1 MARRTGH
8 IERINDTV
16 LLMSSALFFI
26 VVLLLAVVITVMAFR
41 RFRLPPM
48 LAYLLVGMTIGPLAM
63 GWMPDN
69 ETTQHLAEFGIVFL
83 MFSIGLEFS
92 LAQLS
97 AMRHTVFGLGGAQVV
112 LTILVVMAIAMAL
125 GIDWRGGLTLGGIIA
140 MSSTAIVAK
149 LLMERV
155 ELQSAH
161 GRLVMGVLLFQD
173 LAVVPLLVLLPA
185 LAQGPERFVPTFGV
199 AMLKAVLILSLLL
212 WYGRR
217 LMRSFFHLVAKQ
229 KSSEIFVLNVLLVTL
244 GLAWVTE
251 FAGLSMALGA
261 FVAGI
266 LISETEYRYQVED
279 YIKPFRDVLL
289 GLFFVTIGMR
299 LDLSALIANI
309 GWVALTMIA
318 IVVIKFIIVWTLA
331 RAFRHSTSVST
342 RAGLILG
349 NAGEFGFVL
358 LANAGVLGLMQGQSQ
373 QIVLAAMLISM
384 LIAPI
389 AIAQMDR
396 IVMYFCASE
405 WTERALRLHE
415 LAIKSMGRDRHVI
428 ICGYGRSGQN
438 LARFLAREGISFIAL
453 DADPER
459 VRQAAAAGDSVVF
472 GDAGR
477 RDVLLA
483 AGANRAAALVIS
495 FADVAISLRILEHA
509 REVNPGLPIIV
520 RTTDD
525 SELEKL
531 QNAGATE
538 VVPEILEGSL
548 MLASHAMLLLGI
560 PLVRVLARI
569 REVRRDRYHL
579 MRGFFHGVSDVGTDV
594 EDPDQP
600 RLKSVMLNQGAAA
613 IGHSLAAL
621 KFAELEIEIS
631 TIYRQKNRLSAP
643 KADTM
648 LEMGDVVVL
657 LGRPDALAIAEDRLI
672 RKAD

>member
-1 MARRTGH
+1 
-8 IERINDTV
+8 
-16 LLMSSALFFI
+16 MSSALFSI
-26 VVLLLAVVITVMAFR
+26 VVLLLAVVITVMVFR
-41 RFRLPPM
+41 RFRLPPI
-48 LAYLLVGMTIGPLAM
+48 LGYLLVGMTIGPFAL
-63 GWMPDN
+63 GWLPDDA
-69 ETTQHLAEFGIVFL
+69 TTNHLAEFGIVFL

-92 LAQLS
+92 LSQLS
-97 AMRHTVFGLGGAQVV
+97 AMRRTVFGLGGAQVG
-112 LTILVVMAIAMAL
+112 LTIVAFMAIALAV

-140 MSSTAIVAK
+140 MSSTAIIAK
-149 LLMERV
+149 LLMEGV
-155 ELQSAH
+155 ALQSSH

-185 LAQGPERFVPTFGV
+185 LAQGPERFLAAFGI
-199 AMLKAVLILSLLL
+199 ALLKAALILSVLL
-212 WYGRR
+212 WYGRG
-217 LMRSFFHLVAKQ
+217 LMRRFFHVVARQ
-229 KSSEIFVLNVLLVTL
+229 KSSEIFVLNVLLITL

-251 FAGLSMALGA
+251 LAGLSMALGA

-289 GLFFVTIGMR
+289 GLFFVTIGMK
-299 LDLSALIANI
+299 LDPRALVDNLP
-309 GWVALTMIA
+309 WVLLTLLA
-318 IVVIKFIIVWTLA
+318 IVVVKFAIVWSLA
-331 RAFRHSTSVST
+331 RAFRYSTTVAT
-342 RAGLILG
+342 RCGLILS

-358 LANAGVLGLMQGQSQ
+358 MAQAGLLGLLDQREL

-384 LIAPI
+384 LIAPL
-389 AIAQMDR
+389 AIGQMDR
-396 IVMYFCASE
+396 IVLYFCESE

-415 LAIKSMGRDRHVI
+415 LAIKTMGREHHVI
-428 ICGYGRSGQN
+428 ICGFGRSGQN
-438 LARFLAREGISFIAL
+438 LARFLAREGIAFIAL

-483 AGANRAAALVIS
+483 AGANRASALVIS

-560 PLVRVLARI
+560 PLARVLARI

-579 MRGFFHGVSDVGTDV
+579 MRGFFHGVSDLESEL

-600 RLKSVMLNQGAAA
+600 RLTSVLLNDGAAA
-613 IGHSLAAL
+613 IGKSLADLNFEAL
-621 KFAELEIEIS
+621 GVEIN
-631 TIYRQKNRLSAP
+631 TIYRQKTRMITP
-643 KADTM
+643 RPECV
-648 LEMGDVVVL
+648 LEIGDVVVL
-657 LGRPDALAIAEDRLI
+657 LGRPDALGLAEDRLI
-672 RKAD
+672 RGAD

>member
-1 MARRTGH
+1 MT
-8 IERINDTV
+8 
-16 LLMSSALFFI
+16 SALFSI
-26 VVLLLAVVITVMAFR
+26 VVLLLVVAIAVMAFR

-48 LAYLLVGMTIGPLAM
+48 FAYLLVGMTIGPFAL
-63 GWMPDN
+63 GWMPNNDA
-69 ETTQHLAEFGIVFL
+69 TQHLAEFGIVFL

-97 AMRHTVFGLGGAQVV
+97 AMRRTVFGLGGAQVI
-112 LTILVVMAIAMAL
+112 LTIIAGMVIAILL
-125 GIDWRGGLTLGGIIA
+125 GIHWRGGLTLGGIVA

-185 LAQGPERFVPTFGV
+185 LAQSPEQFLTTFAV

-217 LMRSFFHLVAKQ
+217 AMRGFFHIVASQ

-244 GLAWVTE
+244 GLAWITE
-251 FAGLSMALGA
+251 IAGLSMALGA

-289 GLFFVTIGMR
+289 GLFFVSIGMR
-299 LDLSALIANI
+299 LDLGAMLGNI
-309 GWVALTMIA
+309 GWVLLTLMSIVIVKFA
-318 IVVIKFIIVWTLA
+318 IVWSLA
-331 RAFRHSTSVST
+331 RAFRQSTSVST
-342 RAGLILG
+342 RAGLILS

-358 LANAGVLGLMQGQSQ
+358 LAHAGGLGLMEPRIL
-373 QIVLAAMLISM
+373 QIVLAAMLMSM
-384 LIAPI
+384 LFAPI
-389 AIAQMDR
+389 IIAQMDR
-396 IVMYFCASE
+396 IVLYFCESE
-405 WTERALRLHE
+405 WNERAVRLHE

-428 ICGYGRSGQN
+428 ICGFGRSGQN
-438 LARFLAREGISFIAL
+438 LARFLSRENISFIAL

-483 AGANRAAALVIS
+483 AGASRAAALVVS
-495 FADVAISLRILEHA
+495 FADVPISLRILEHA

-525 SELEKL
+525 TDLEKL
-531 QNAGATE
+531 QSAGATE

-560 PLVRVLARI
+560 PLARVLARI

-579 MRGFFHGVSDVGTDV
+579 MRGFFHGVSDVGTEV
-594 EDPDQP
+594 EEPDQP
-600 RLKSVMLNQGAAA
+600 RLKSLMLNPGAAA
-613 IGHSLAAL
+613 IGRSLASL
-621 KFAELEIEIS
+621 DFAAMEIEIS
-631 TIYRQKNRLSAP
+631 TIYRRKNRLEEPSG
-643 KADTM
+643 DTL
-648 LEMGDVVVL
+648 LELNDVVVL

>member
-1 MARRTGH
+1 
-8 IERINDTV
+8 
-16 LLMSSALFFI
+16 MSSALFS
-26 VVLLLAVVITVMAFR
+26 VVILLLAVVVTVMAFR

-48 LAYLLVGMTIGPLAM
+48 LAYLLVGITIGPFAL

-69 ETTQHLAEFGIVFL
+69 ETTHGLAEFGIVFL

-97 AMRHTVFGLGGAQVV
+97 AMRRTVFGLGGAQVV
-112 LTILVVMAIAMAL
+112 LTIVIVMAIAMAL
-125 GIDWRGGLTLGGIIA
+125 GVDWRGGLTLGGIIA

-161 GRLVMGVLLFQD
+161 GRMVMGVLLFQD

-185 LAQGPERFVPTFGV
+185 LAQGPERFFATFGI
-199 AMLKAVLILSLLL
+199 ALLKAALILSLLL

-251 FAGLSMALGA
+251 LAGLSMALGA

-299 LDLSALIANI
+299 LDLGALIGNL
-309 GWVALTMIA
+309 GWVVSILAA
-318 IVVIKFIIVWTLA
+318 ILLIKFGIVWGLA
-331 RAFRHSTSVST
+331 RAFHHSTAVST
-342 RAGLILG
+342 RAALILS

-358 LANAGVLGLMQGQSQ
+358 LANAGALDLLEHRTQ
-373 QIVLAAMLISM
+373 QIILAAMLISM
-384 LIAPI
+384 LIAPLI
-389 AIAQMDR
+389 VAQMDR
-396 IVMYFCASE
+396 IVLYFCTSE
-405 WTERALRLHE
+405 WDERALRLHE
-415 LAIKSMGRDRHVI
+415 LAIKSMGRDHHVI

-438 LARFLAREGISFIAL
+438 LARFFAREDISFIAL

-483 AGANRAAALVIS
+483 AGANRASALVIS
-495 FADVAISLRILEHA
+495 FADVALSLRILEHA
-509 REVNPGLPIIV
+509 REINPGLPVIV
-520 RTTDD
+520 RTSDD

-531 QNAGATE
+531 QAAGATE

-548 MLASHAMLLLGI
+548 MLASHTMLLLGI
-560 PLVRVLARI
+560 PLARVLARI

-579 MRGFFHGVSDVGTDV
+579 MRGFFHGVSDVGTEV
-594 EDPDQP
+594 EEPDQP
-600 RLKSVMLNQGAAA
+600 RLKSVMLSPGAGS
-613 IGHSLAAL
+613 IGRPLESLN
-621 KFAELEIEIS
+621 FPQIDVEIN
-631 TIYRQKNRLSAP
+631 TIYRQKIRLNAP
-643 KADTM
+643 KAETI
-648 LEMGDVVVL
+648 LAEGDVVVL
-657 LGRPDALAIAEDRLI
+657 LGRPDGLAIAEHRLI
-672 RKAD
+672 RAAD

>member
-1 MARRTGH
+1 M
-8 IERINDTV
+8 IKSCYEYIYQF
-16 LLMSSALFFI
+16 MSSALFSI
-26 VVLLLAVVITVMAFR
+26 VVLLLAVVITVMVFR
-41 RFRLPPM
+41 RFQLPPI
-48 LAYLLVGMTIGPLAM
+48 LGYLLVGMTIGPFAL
-63 GWMPDN
+63 GWLPDDA
-69 ETTQHLAEFGIVFL
+69 TTNHLAEFGIVFL

-92 LAQLS
+92 LPQLS
-97 AMRHTVFGLGGAQVV
+97 AMRRVVFGLGGAQVG
-112 LTILVVMAIAMAL
+112 LTIVAVMAFAL
-125 GIDWRGGLTLGGIIA
+125 AIGIDWRGGLTLGGIIA

-155 ELQSAH
+155 ALQSPH

-185 LAQGPERFVPTFGV
+185 LAQGPERFLAAFGI
-199 AMLKAVLILSLLL
+199 ALLKTALILSVLL
-212 WYGRR
+212 WYGRG
-217 LMRSFFHLVAKQ
+217 LMRRFFHLVAQQ
-229 KSSEIFVLNVLLVTL
+229 KSSEIFVLNVLLITL

-251 FAGLSMALGA
+251 LAGLSMALGA
-261 FVAGI
+261 LVAGI

-289 GLFFVTIGMR
+289 GLFFVTIGMK
-299 LDLSALIANI
+299 LDPRALIDNLP
-309 GWVALTMIA
+309 WVLLTLLVIVVVKFA
-318 IVVIKFIIVWTLA
+318 IVWSLV
-331 RAFRHSTSVST
+331 RAFRHSTSVAT
-342 RAGLILG
+342 RCGLILS

-358 LANAGVLGLMQGQSQ
+358 MAQAGPLGLLSEREL

-384 LIAPI
+384 LVAPL
-389 AIAQMDR
+389 AIGQMDR
-396 IVMYFCASE
+396 IVLYFCQSE
-405 WTERALRLHE
+405 WTERALHLHE
-415 LAIKSMGRDRHVI
+415 LAIKAMGRDRHVI

-438 LARFLAREGISFIAL
+438 LARFLAREDISFIAL

-483 AGANRAAALVIS
+483 AGANRAAALVVS

-560 PLVRVLARI
+560 PLARVLARI
-569 REVRRDRYHL
+569 REVRRNRYHL
-579 MRGFFHGVSDVGTDV
+579 MRGFFHGVSDLGTEV
-594 EDPDQP
+594 EEPDQP
-600 RLKSVMLNQGAAA
+600 RLKSVMLSDGSAAV
-613 IGHSLAAL
+613 GKSLAEL
-621 KFAELEIEIS
+621 NLEELEVEIN
-631 TIYRQKNRLSAP
+631 TIYRQKTRMVSP
-643 KADTM
+643 KPESV
-648 LEMGDVVVL
+648 LETGDVVVL
-657 LGRPDALAIAEDRLI
+657 LGRPDALGLAEDRLI
-672 RKAD
+672 RNVD

>member
-1 MARRTGH
+1 
-8 IERINDTV
+8 
-16 LLMSSALFFI
+16 MSSALFS
-26 VVLLLAVVITVMAFR
+26 VVILLLAVVVTVMAFR

-48 LAYLLVGMTIGPLAM
+48 LAYLLVGITIGPFAL

-69 ETTQHLAEFGIVFL
+69 ETTHGLAEFGIVFL

-97 AMRHTVFGLGGAQVV
+97 AMRRTVFGLGGAQVV
-112 LTILVVMAIAMAL
+112 LTIVIVMAIAMAL
-125 GIDWRGGLTLGGIIA
+125 GVDWRGGLTLGGIIA

-149 LLMERV
+149 LLIERV
-155 ELQSAH
+155 ELQSPH
-161 GRLVMGVLLFQD
+161 GRMVMGVLLFQD

-185 LAQGPERFVPTFGV
+185 LAQGPERFFATFGI
-199 AMLKAVLILSLLL
+199 ALLKAALILSLLL

-251 FAGLSMALGA
+251 LAGLSMALGA

-299 LDLSALIANI
+299 LDLGALIGNL
-309 GWVALTMIA
+309 GWVVSILAA
-318 IVVIKFIIVWTLA
+318 ILLIKFGIVWGLA
-331 RAFRHSTSVST
+331 RAFHHSTAVST
-342 RAGLILG
+342 RAALILS

-358 LANAGVLGLMQGQSQ
+358 LANAGALDLLEQRTQ
-373 QIVLAAMLISM
+373 QIILAAMLISM
-384 LIAPI
+384 LIAPLI
-389 AIAQMDR
+389 VAQMDR
-396 IVMYFCASE
+396 IVLYFCTSE
-405 WTERALRLHE
+405 WDERALRLHE
-415 LAIKSMGRDRHVI
+415 LAIKSMGRDHHVI

-438 LARFLAREGISFIAL
+438 LARFFAREDISFIAL

-483 AGANRAAALVIS
+483 AGANRASALVIS
-495 FADVAISLRILEHA
+495 FADVALSLRILEHA
-509 REVNPGLPIIV
+509 REVNPGLPVIV
-520 RTTDD
+520 RTSDD

-531 QNAGATE
+531 QAAGATE

-548 MLASHAMLLLGI
+548 MLASHTMLLLGI
-560 PLVRVLARI
+560 PLARVLARI

-579 MRGFFHGVSDVGTDV
+579 MRGFFHGVSDVGTEV
-594 EDPDQP
+594 EEPDQP
-600 RLKSVMLNQGAAA
+600 RLKSVMLSPGAGS
-613 IGHSLAAL
+613 IGRSLETL
-621 KFAELEIEIS
+621 NFAQIDVEIN
-631 TIYRQKNRLSAP
+631 TIYRQKIRLNAP
-643 KADTM
+643 KAETI
-648 LEMGDVVVL
+648 LAEGDVVVL
-657 LGRPDALAIAEDRLI
+657 LGRPDGLAIAEHRLI
-672 RKAD
+672 RAAD

>member
-1 MARRTGH
+1 MT
-8 IERINDTV
+8 
-16 LLMSSALFFI
+16 SALFSI
-26 VVLLLAVVITVMAFR
+26 VVLLLAVVIAVMAFR

-48 LAYLLVGMTIGPLAM
+48 FAYLLVGMTIGPFAL
-63 GWMPDN
+63 GWMPND

-97 AMRHTVFGLGGAQVV
+97 AMRRTVFGLGGAQVI
-112 LTILVVMAIAMAL
+112 LTIAIVMAIAMAI
-125 GIDWRGGLTLGGIIA
+125 GIDWRGGLTLGGIFA

-185 LAQGPERFVPTFGV
+185 LAQEPERFLPMFGV

-244 GLAWVTE
+244 GLAWITE
-251 FAGLSMALGA
+251 VAGLSMALGA

-299 LDLSALIANI
+299 LDLGALIGNI
-309 GWVALTMIA
+309 GWVMLTLVA
-318 IVVIKFIIVWTLA
+318 IIVIKFAIVWSLA

-342 RAGLILG
+342 RGGLILS

-358 LANAGVLGLMQGQSQ
+358 LANAGLLGLLEQRYQ
-373 QIVLAAMLISM
+373 QVVLAAMLMSM
-384 LIAPI
+384 LLAPI
-389 AIAQMDR
+389 VIAQMDR
-396 IVMYFCASE
+396 FVLYFCESE

-438 LARFLAREGISFIAL
+438 LARFLAREDISFIAL

-477 RDVLLA
+477 HDVLLA

-495 FADVAISLRILEHA
+495 FADVPISLRILEHA
-509 REVNPGLPIIV
+509 REANPGLPIIV

-548 MLASHAMLLLGI
+548 MLASHAMLLIGI
-560 PLVRVLARI
+560 PLARVLARI

-579 MRGFFHGVSDVGTDV
+579 MRGFFHGVSDVGTEL
-594 EDPDQP
+594 EDSDQP
-600 RLKSVMLNQGAAA
+600 RLKSVMLHQGAAS
-613 IGHSLAAL
+613 IGRTLTSL
-621 KFAELEIEIS
+621 KFAEIEVEIS
-631 TIYRQKNRLSAP
+631 TIYRQKNRLATPSL
-643 KADTM
+643 DTV
-648 LEMGDVVVL
+648 LKLGDVVVL
-657 LGRPDALAIAEDRLI
+657 LGRPDMLAIAEDRLI

>member
-1 MARRTGH
+1 
-8 IERINDTV
+8 
-16 LLMSSALFFI
+16 MSAALFPI
-26 VVLLLAVVITVMAFR
+26 VILLLSVVVTVMAFR
-41 RFRLPPM
+41 RVRLPPM
-48 LAYLLVGMTIGPLAM
+48 LAYLLVGITIGPFAL

-69 ETTQHLAEFGIVFL
+69 ETTTHLAEFGIVFL

-92 LAQLS
+92 LAQLN
-97 AMRHTVFGLGGAQVV
+97 AMRRMVFGLGSTQVL
-112 LTILVVMAIAMAL
+112 LTILVVLAIALAL

-155 ELQSAH
+155 ELQSTH

-185 LAQGPERFVPTFGV
+185 LAHGPERFLPTFGI

-217 LMRSFFHLVAKQ
+217 LTRSFFHLVAQQ

-244 GLAWVTE
+244 GLAWITE
-251 FAGLSMALGA
+251 LAGLSMALGA

-299 LDLSALIANI
+299 LDLNELFGNLP
-309 GWVALTMIA
+309 WVVLVLTGIIVGKF
-318 IVVIKFIIVWTLA
+318 IVVWMLA

-342 RAGLILG
+342 RAGLILS
-349 NAGEFGFVL
+349 NTGEFGFVL
-358 LANAGVLGLMQGQSQ
+358 LAHAGTLELLTPQHL
-373 QIVLAAMLISM
+373 QIVLAAMLFSM

-389 AIAQMDR
+389 VIAQMDR
-396 IVMYFCASE
+396 IVLYFCESE

-438 LARFLAREGISFIAL
+438 LARFLAREDISFIAL

-483 AGANRAAALVIS
+483 AGANRASALVVS

-560 PLVRVLARI
+560 PLARVLARI

-579 MRGFFHGVSDVGTDV
+579 MRGFFHGASDVGTDV

-600 RLKSVMLNQGAAA
+600 RLKSLILSQGAAA
-613 IGHSLAAL
+613 IGRSVASLNFDEAD
-621 KFAELEIEIS
+621 IEIS
-631 TIYRQKNRLSAP
+631 TIYRRKQRLPAP
-643 KADTM
+643 PPETV
-648 LEMGDVVVL
+648 LEVGDVVVL

>member
-1 MARRTGH
+1 M
-8 IERINDTV
+8 IKSCYEYIYQF
-16 LLMSSALFFI
+16 MSSALFSI
-26 VVLLLAVVITVMAFR
+26 VVLLLAVVITVMVFR
-41 RFRLPPM
+41 RFQLPPI
-48 LAYLLVGMTIGPLAM
+48 LGYLLVGMTIGPFAL
-63 GWMPDN
+63 GWLPDDA
-69 ETTQHLAEFGIVFL
+69 TTNHLAEFGIVFL

-92 LAQLS
+92 LSQLS
-97 AMRHTVFGLGGAQVV
+97 AMRRVVFGLGGAQVG
-112 LTILVVMAIAMAL
+112 LTIVAVMAFAL
-125 GIDWRGGLTLGGIIA
+125 AIGIDWRGGLTLGGIIA

-155 ELQSAH
+155 ALQSPH

-185 LAQGPERFVPTFGV
+185 LAQGPERFLAAFGI
-199 AMLKAVLILSLLL
+199 ALLKTALILSVLL
-212 WYGRR
+212 WYGRG
-217 LMRSFFHLVAKQ
+217 LMRRFFHLVAQQ
-229 KSSEIFVLNVLLVTL
+229 KSSEIFVLNVLLITL

-251 FAGLSMALGA
+251 LAGLSMALGA
-261 FVAGI
+261 LVAGI

-289 GLFFVTIGMR
+289 GLFFVTIGMK
-299 LDLSALIANI
+299 LDPRALIDNLP
-309 GWVALTMIA
+309 WVLLTLLVIVVVKFA
-318 IVVIKFIIVWTLA
+318 IVWSLV
-331 RAFRHSTSVST
+331 RAFRHSTSVAT
-342 RAGLILG
+342 RCGLILS

-358 LANAGVLGLMQGQSQ
+358 MAQAGPLGLLSEREL

-384 LIAPI
+384 LVAPL
-389 AIAQMDR
+389 AIGQMDR
-396 IVMYFCASE
+396 IVLYFCQSE
-405 WTERALRLHE
+405 WTERALHLHE
-415 LAIKSMGRDRHVI
+415 LAIKAMGRDRHVI

-438 LARFLAREGISFIAL
+438 LARFLAREDISFIAL

-483 AGANRAAALVIS
+483 AGANRAAALVVS

-560 PLVRVLARI
+560 PLARVLARI
-569 REVRRDRYHL
+569 REVRRNRYHL
-579 MRGFFHGVSDVGTDV
+579 MRGFFHGVSDLGTEV
-594 EDPDQP
+594 EEPDQP
-600 RLKSVMLNQGAAA
+600 RLKSVMLSDGSAAV
-613 IGHSLAAL
+613 GKSLAEL
-621 KFAELEIEIS
+621 NLEELEVEIN
-631 TIYRQKNRLSAP
+631 TIYRQKTRMVSP
-643 KADTM
+643 KPESV
-648 LEMGDVVVL
+648 LETGDVVVL
-657 LGRPDALAIAEDRLI
+657 LGRPDALGLAEDRLI
-672 RKAD
+672 RNVD

>member
-1 MARRTGH
+1 
-8 IERINDTV
+8 
-16 LLMSSALFFI
+16 MSSALFSI
-26 VVLLLAVVITVMAFR
+26 VVLLLAVVITVMVFR
-41 RFRLPPM
+41 RFRLPPI
-48 LAYLLVGMTIGPLAM
+48 LGYLLVGMTIGPFAL
-63 GWMPDN
+63 GWLPDDA
-69 ETTQHLAEFGIVFL
+69 TTNHLAEFGIVFL

-92 LAQLS
+92 LSQLR
-97 AMRHTVFGLGGAQVV
+97 AMRLTVFGLGGAQVG
-112 LTILVVMAIAMAL
+112 LTIVAFLAIALAL
-125 GIDWRGGLTLGGIIA
+125 GFDWRGGLTLGGIIA

-149 LLMERV
+149 LLMEGV
-155 ELQSAH
+155 ALQSSH

-185 LAQGPERFVPTFGV
+185 LAQGPERFFTAFGI
-199 AMLKAVLILSLLL
+199 ALLKATLILSVLL
-212 WYGRR
+212 WFGRG
-217 LMRSFFHLVAKQ
+217 LMRRFFHLVARQ
-229 KSSEIFVLNVLLVTL
+229 KSSEIFVLNVLLITL

-251 FAGLSMALGA
+251 LAGLSMALGA

-289 GLFFVTIGMR
+289 GLFFVTIGMK
-299 LDLSALIANI
+299 LDPSALIDNFP
-309 GWVALTMIA
+309 WVLLALVA
-318 IVVIKFIIVWTLA
+318 IVVVKFVIVWGLA
-331 RAFRHSTSVST
+331 RAFHHSTSVAT
-342 RAGLILG
+342 RCGLILS

-358 LANAGVLGLMQGQSQ
+358 MAQAGLLGLLNEREL

-384 LIAPI
+384 LIAPL
-389 AIAQMDR
+389 AIGQMDR
-396 IVMYFCASE
+396 IVLYFCESE

-415 LAIKSMGRDRHVI
+415 LAIKAMGRERHVI
-428 ICGYGRSGQN
+428 ICGFGRSGQN
-438 LARFLAREGISFIAL
+438 LARFLAREDISFIAL

-483 AGANRAAALVIS
+483 AGANRAAALVVS
-495 FADVAISLRILEHA
+495 FSDVAISLRILEHA

-525 SELEKL
+525 SELERL

-560 PLVRVLARI
+560 PLARVLARI

-579 MRGFFHGVSDVGTDV
+579 MRGFFHGVSDVGTEV

-600 RLKSVMLNQGAAA
+600 RLKSVMLNDGAAA
-613 IGHSLAAL
+613 VGKSIAGLN
-621 KFAELEIEIS
+621 LEEIDVEIN
-631 TIYRQKNRLSAP
+631 TIYRQRTRMLSP
-643 KADTM
+643 KPESVFET
-648 LEMGDVVVL
+648 GDVVVL
-657 LGRPDALAIAEDRLI
+657 LGRPDALGLAEDRLI
-672 RKAD
+672 RSAN

>member
-1 MARRTGH
+1 
-8 IERINDTV
+8 
-16 LLMSSALFFI
+16 MSSALFS
-26 VVLLLAVVITVMAFR
+26 VVILLLAVVVTVMAFR

-48 LAYLLVGMTIGPLAM
+48 LAYLLVGITIGPFAL

-69 ETTQHLAEFGIVFL
+69 ETTHGLAEFGIVFL

-97 AMRHTVFGLGGAQVV
+97 AMRRTVFGLGGAQVV
-112 LTILVVMAIAMAL
+112 LTIVIVMAIAMAL
-125 GIDWRGGLTLGGIIA
+125 GVDWRGGLTLGGIIA

-149 LLMERV
+149 LLIERV
-155 ELQSAH
+155 ELQSPH
-161 GRLVMGVLLFQD
+161 GRMVMGVLLFQD

-185 LAQGPERFVPTFGV
+185 LAQGPERFFATFGI
-199 AMLKAVLILSLLL
+199 ALLKAALILSLLL

-251 FAGLSMALGA
+251 LAGLSMALGA

-299 LDLSALIANI
+299 LDLGALIGNL
-309 GWVALTMIA
+309 GWVVSILAA
-318 IVVIKFIIVWTLA
+318 ILLIKFGIVWSLA
-331 RAFRHSTSVST
+331 RSFHHSTAVST
-342 RAGLILG
+342 RAALILS

-358 LANAGVLGLMQGQSQ
+358 LANAGALDLLEHRTQ
-373 QIVLAAMLISM
+373 QIILAAMLISM

-389 AIAQMDR
+389 IVAQMDR
-396 IVMYFCASE
+396 IVLYFCTSE
-405 WTERALRLHE
+405 WDERALRLHE
-415 LAIKSMGRDRHVI
+415 LAIKSMGRDHHVI

-438 LARFLAREGISFIAL
+438 LARFFAREDISFIAL

-472 GDAGR
+472 GDASR

-483 AGANRAAALVIS
+483 AGANRASALVIS
-495 FADVAISLRILEHA
+495 FADVELSVRILEHA
-509 REVNPGLPIIV
+509 REVNPGLPVIV
-520 RTTDD
+520 RTSDD

-531 QNAGATE
+531 QAAGATE

-548 MLASHAMLLLGI
+548 MLASHTMLLLGI
-560 PLVRVLARI
+560 PLARVLARI

-579 MRGFFHGVSDVGTDV
+579 MRGFFHGVSDVGTEV
-594 EDPDQP
+594 EEPDQP
-600 RLKSVMLNQGAAA
+600 RLKSVMLSPGAGS
-613 IGHSLAAL
+613 IGRSLETL
-621 KFAELEIEIS
+621 NFAQIDVEIN
-631 TIYRQKNRLSAP
+631 TIYRQKIRLNAP
-643 KADTM
+643 KAETI
-648 LEMGDVVVL
+648 LAEGDVVVL
-657 LGRPDALAIAEDRLI
+657 LGRPDGLAIAEHRLI
-672 RKAD
+672 RAAD

>member
-1 MARRTGH
+1 M
-8 IERINDTV
+8 IKSCYEYIYQF
-16 LLMSSALFFI
+16 MSSALFSI
-26 VVLLLAVVITVMAFR
+26 VVLLLAVVITVMVFR
-41 RFRLPPM
+41 RFQLPPI
-48 LAYLLVGMTIGPLAM
+48 LGYLLVGMTIGPFAL
-63 GWMPDN
+63 GWLPDDA
-69 ETTQHLAEFGIVFL
+69 TTNHLAEFGIVFL

-92 LAQLS
+92 LPQLS
-97 AMRHTVFGLGGAQVV
+97 AMRRVVFGLGGAQVG
-112 LTILVVMAIAMAL
+112 LTIVAVMAFAL
-125 GIDWRGGLTLGGIIA
+125 AIGIDWRGGLTLGGIIA

-155 ELQSAH
+155 ALQSPH

-185 LAQGPERFVPTFGV
+185 LAQGPERFLAAFGI
-199 AMLKAVLILSLLL
+199 ALLKTALILSVLL
-212 WYGRR
+212 WYGRG
-217 LMRSFFHLVAKQ
+217 LMRRFFHLVAQQ
-229 KSSEIFVLNVLLVTL
+229 KSSEIFVLNVLLITL

-251 FAGLSMALGA
+251 LAGLSMALGA
-261 FVAGI
+261 LVAGI

-289 GLFFVTIGMR
+289 GLFFVTIGMK
-299 LDLSALIANI
+299 LDPRALIDNLP
-309 GWVALTMIA
+309 WVLLTLLVIVVVKFA
-318 IVVIKFIIVWTLA
+318 IVWSLV
-331 RAFRHSTSVST
+331 RAFRHSTSVAT
-342 RAGLILG
+342 RCGLILS

-358 LANAGVLGLMQGQSQ
+358 MAQAGPLGLLSEREL

-384 LIAPI
+384 LVAPL
-389 AIAQMDR
+389 AIGQMDR
-396 IVMYFCASE
+396 IVLYFCQSE
-405 WTERALRLHE
+405 WTERALHLHE
-415 LAIKSMGRDRHVI
+415 LAIKAMGRDRHVI

-438 LARFLAREGISFIAL
+438 LARFLAREDISFIAL

-483 AGANRAAALVIS
+483 AGANRAAALVVS

-560 PLVRVLARI
+560 PLARVLARI
-569 REVRRDRYHL
+569 REVRRNRYHL
-579 MRGFFHGVSDVGTDV
+579 MRGFFHGVSDLGTEV
-594 EDPDQP
+594 EEPDQP
-600 RLKSVMLNQGAAA
+600 RLKSVMLNDGSAAV
-613 IGHSLAAL
+613 GKSLAEL
-621 KFAELEIEIS
+621 NLEELEVEIN
-631 TIYRQKNRLSAP
+631 TIYRQKTRMVSP
-643 KADTM
+643 KPESV
-648 LEMGDVVVL
+648 LETGDVVVL
-657 LGRPDALAIAEDRLI
+657 LGRPDALGLAEDRLI
-672 RKAD
+672 RNVD

>member
-1 MARRTGH
+1 
-8 IERINDTV
+8 
-16 LLMSSALFFI
+16 MSSALLSI
-26 VVLLLAVVITVMAFR
+26 VILLLAVVVTVMVFR
-41 RFRLPPM
+41 RLRLPPI
-48 LAYLLVGMTIGPLAM
+48 LGYLLVGMSIGPFAL
-63 GWMPDN
+63 GWLPDDA
-69 ETTQHLAEFGIVFL
+69 TTNHLAEFGIVFL

-92 LAQLS
+92 LSQLS
-97 AMRHTVFGLGGAQVV
+97 AMRRTVFGLGGAQVG
-112 LTILVVMAIAMAL
+112 LTIIAVMAIAFAL

-140 MSSTAIVAK
+140 MTSTAIVAK

-155 ELQSAH
+155 ELQSSH
-161 GRLVMGVLLFQD
+161 GRLVMGVTLFQD

-185 LAQGPERFVPTFGV
+185 LAQGPEKFFAAFGI
-199 AMLKAVLILSLLL
+199 AMVKATLILSVLL
-212 WYGRR
+212 WYGRG
-217 LMRSFFHLVAKQ
+217 LMRRFFHLVARQ
-229 KSSEIFVLNVLLVTL
+229 KSSEIFVLNVLLITL
-244 GLAWVTE
+244 GLAWVTDL
-251 FAGLSMALGA
+251 AGLSMALGA

-279 YIKPFRDVLL
+279 FIKPFRDVLL
-289 GLFFVTIGMR
+289 GLFFVTIGMK
-299 LDLSALIANI
+299 LDPAALVTNLP
-309 GWVALTMIA
+309 WVLLTLVAIIA
-318 IVVIKFIIVWTLA
+318 IKFAIVWGLV
-331 RAFRHSTSVST
+331 RAFRHSTTVAT
-342 RAGLILG
+342 RCGLILS

-358 LANAGVLGLMQGQSQ
+358 MAQAGLLGLLNERELQV
-373 QIVLAAMLISM
+373 VLAAMLFSM
-384 LIAPI
+384 LIAPL
-389 AIAQMDR
+389 AIGQMDR
-396 IVMYFCASE
+396 IVLYFCESE

-415 LAIKSMGRDRHVI
+415 LAIKAMGRDRHVI

-438 LARFLAREGISFIAL
+438 LARFLTREDISFIAL

-483 AGANRAAALVIS
+483 AGANRAAALVVS

-509 REVNPGLPIIV
+509 REVNPGLPIVV

-560 PLVRVLARI
+560 PLARVLARI

-579 MRGFFHGVSDVGTDV
+579 MRGFFHGVSDVGTES

-600 RLKSVMLNQGAAA
+600 RLKSVMLNDGAAA
-613 IGHSLAAL
+613 VGKSLAELDLEAL
-621 KFAELEIEIS
+621 EVEVN
-631 TIYRQKNRLSAP
+631 TIYRQKTRMVAP
-643 KADTM
+643 KLTSV
-648 LEMGDVVVL
+648 LEKGDVIVL
-657 LGRPDALAIAEDRLI
+657 LGRPDALGLAEDRLI

>member
-1 MARRTGH
+1 M
-8 IERINDTV
+8 IKSCYEYIYQF
-16 LLMSSALFFI
+16 MSSALFSI
-26 VVLLLAVVITVMAFR
+26 VVLLLAVVITVMVFR
-41 RFRLPPM
+41 RFQLPPI
-48 LAYLLVGMTIGPLAM
+48 LGYLLVGMTIGPFAL
-63 GWMPDN
+63 GWLPDDA
-69 ETTQHLAEFGIVFL
+69 TTNHLAEFGIVFL

-92 LAQLS
+92 LPQLS
-97 AMRHTVFGLGGAQVV
+97 AMRRVVFGLGGAQVG
-112 LTILVVMAIAMAL
+112 LTIVAVMAFAL
-125 GIDWRGGLTLGGIIA
+125 AIGIDWRGGLTLGGIIA

-155 ELQSAH
+155 ALQSPH

-185 LAQGPERFVPTFGV
+185 LAQGPERFLAAFGI
-199 AMLKAVLILSLLL
+199 ALLKTALILSVLL
-212 WYGRR
+212 WYGRG
-217 LMRSFFHLVAKQ
+217 LMRRFFHLVAQQ
-229 KSSEIFVLNVLLVTL
+229 KSSEIFVLNVLLITL

-251 FAGLSMALGA
+251 LAGLSMALGA
-261 FVAGI
+261 LVAGI

-289 GLFFVTIGMR
+289 GLFFVTIGMK
-299 LDLSALIANI
+299 LDPRALIDNLP
-309 GWVALTMIA
+309 WVLLTLLVIVVVKFA
-318 IVVIKFIIVWTLA
+318 IVWGLV
-331 RAFRHSTSVST
+331 RAFRHSTSVAT
-342 RAGLILG
+342 RCGLILS

-358 LANAGVLGLMQGQSQ
+358 MAQAGPLGLLSEREL

-384 LIAPI
+384 LVAPL
-389 AIAQMDR
+389 AIGQMDR
-396 IVMYFCASE
+396 IVLYFCQSE
-405 WTERALRLHE
+405 WTERALHLHE
-415 LAIKSMGRDRHVI
+415 LAIKAMGRDRHVI

-438 LARFLAREGISFIAL
+438 LARFLAREDISFIAL

-483 AGANRAAALVIS
+483 AGANRAAALVVS

-560 PLVRVLARI
+560 PLARVLARI
-569 REVRRDRYHL
+569 REVRRNRYHL
-579 MRGFFHGVSDVGTDV
+579 MRGFFHGVSDLGTEV
-594 EDPDQP
+594 EEPDQP
-600 RLKSVMLNQGAAA
+600 RLKSVMLSDGSAAV
-613 IGHSLAAL
+613 GKSLAEL
-621 KFAELEIEIS
+621 NLEELEVEIN
-631 TIYRQKNRLSAP
+631 TIYRQKTRMVSP
-643 KADTM
+643 KPESV
-648 LEMGDVVVL
+648 LETGDVVVL
-657 LGRPDALAIAEDRLI
+657 LGRPDALGLAEDRLI
-672 RKAD
+672 RNVD

>member
-1 MARRTGH
+1 
-8 IERINDTV
+8 
-16 LLMSSALFFI
+16 MSSALFSI
-26 VVLLLAVVITVMAFR
+26 VVLLLAVVITVMVFR
-41 RFRLPPM
+41 RFRLPPI
-48 LAYLLVGMTIGPLAM
+48 LGYLLVGMIIGPFAL
-63 GWMPDN
+63 GWLPDDA
-69 ETTQHLAEFGIVFL
+69 TTNHLAEFGIVFL

-92 LAQLS
+92 LSQLS
-97 AMRHTVFGLGGAQVV
+97 AMRRTVFGLGGAQVG
-112 LTILVVMAIAMAL
+112 LTIIAFMAIALAI

-149 LLMERV
+149 LLMEGV
-155 ELQSAH
+155 ALQSSH

-185 LAQGPERFVPTFGV
+185 LAQGPERFFAAFGI
-199 AMLKAVLILSLLL
+199 ALLKAALILSVLL
-212 WYGRR
+212 WYGRG
-217 LMRSFFHLVAKQ
+217 LMRRFFHIVARQ
-229 KSSEIFVLNVLLVTL
+229 KSSEIFVLNVLLITL
-244 GLAWVTE
+244 GLAWVTDL
-251 FAGLSMALGA
+251 AGLSLALGA

-289 GLFFVTIGMR
+289 GLFFVTIGMK
-299 LDLSALIANI
+299 LDPQALVDNLS
-309 GWVALTMIA
+309 WVLLTLLA
-318 IVVIKFIIVWTLA
+318 IVVVKFAIVWSLV
-331 RAFRHSTSVST
+331 RAFRHSTSVAT
-342 RAGLILG
+342 RCGLILS

-358 LANAGVLGLMQGQSQ
+358 MAQAGLLGLVGEREL

-384 LIAPI
+384 LIAPL
-389 AIAQMDR
+389 AIGQMDR
-396 IVMYFCASE
+396 IVLYFCESE
-405 WTERALRLHE
+405 WTERALHLHE
-415 LAIKSMGRDRHVI
+415 LAIKTMGRERHVI

-438 LARFLAREGISFIAL
+438 LARFLARENIAFIAL

-483 AGANRAAALVIS
+483 AGTNRAAALVVS

-560 PLVRVLARI
+560 PLARVLARI

-579 MRGFFHGVSDVGTDV
+579 MRGFFHGVSDLGT
-594 EDPDQP
+594 ELEEPDQP
-600 RLKSVMLNQGAAA
+600 RLKSVMLNDGAAA
-613 IGHSLAAL
+613 VGKTL
-621 KFAELEIEIS
+621 AELNLDALEVEIN
-631 TIYRQKNRLSAP
+631 TIYRQKTRMVTP
-643 KADTM
+643 KPECE
-648 LEMGDVVVL
+648 LELGDVVVL
-657 LGRPDALAIAEDRLI
+657 LGRPDALGLAEDRLI
-672 RKAD
+672 RAAD

>member
-1 MARRTGH
+1 M
-8 IERINDTV
+8 IKSCYEYIYQF
-16 LLMSSALFFI
+16 MSSALFSI
-26 VVLLLAVVITVMAFR
+26 VVLLLAVVITVMVFR
-41 RFRLPPM
+41 RFQLPPI
-48 LAYLLVGMTIGPLAM
+48 LGYLLVGMTIGPFAL
-63 GWMPDN
+63 GWLPDDA
-69 ETTQHLAEFGIVFL
+69 TTNHLAEFGIVFL

-92 LAQLS
+92 LPQLS
-97 AMRHTVFGLGGAQVV
+97 AMRRVVFGLGGAQVG
-112 LTILVVMAIAMAL
+112 LTIVAVMAFAL
-125 GIDWRGGLTLGGIIA
+125 AIGIDWRGGLTLGGIIA

-155 ELQSAH
+155 ALQSPH

-185 LAQGPERFVPTFGV
+185 LAQGPERFLAAFGI
-199 AMLKAVLILSLLL
+199 ALLKTALILSVLL
-212 WYGRR
+212 WYGRG
-217 LMRSFFHLVAKQ
+217 LMRRFFHLVAQQ
-229 KSSEIFVLNVLLVTL
+229 KSSEIFVLNVLLITL

-251 FAGLSMALGA
+251 LAGLSMALGA
-261 FVAGI
+261 LVAGI

-289 GLFFVTIGMR
+289 GLFFVTIGMK
-299 LDLSALIANI
+299 LDPRALIDNLP
-309 GWVALTMIA
+309 WVLLTLLVIVVVKFA
-318 IVVIKFIIVWTLA
+318 IVWSLV
-331 RAFRHSTSVST
+331 RAFRHSTSVAT
-342 RAGLILG
+342 RCGLILS

-358 LANAGVLGLMQGQSQ
+358 MAQAGPLGLLSEREL

-384 LIAPI
+384 LVAPL
-389 AIAQMDR
+389 AIGQMDR
-396 IVMYFCASE
+396 IVLYFCHSE
-405 WTERALRLHE
+405 WTERALHLHE
-415 LAIKSMGRDRHVI
+415 LAIKAMGRDRHVI

-438 LARFLAREGISFIAL
+438 LARFLAREDISFIAL

-483 AGANRAAALVIS
+483 AGANRAAALVVS

-560 PLVRVLARI
+560 PLARVLARI
-569 REVRRDRYHL
+569 REVRRNRYHL
-579 MRGFFHGVSDVGTDV
+579 MRGFFHGVSDLGTEV
-594 EDPDQP
+594 EEPDQP
-600 RLKSVMLNQGAAA
+600 RLKSVMLSDGSAAV
-613 IGHSLAAL
+613 GKSLAEL
-621 KFAELEIEIS
+621 NLEELEVEIN
-631 TIYRQKNRLSAP
+631 TIYRQKTRMVSP
-643 KADTM
+643 KPESV
-648 LEMGDVVVL
+648 LETGDVVVL
-657 LGRPDALAIAEDRLI
+657 LGRPDALGLAEDRLI
-672 RKAD
+672 RNVD

>member
-1 MARRTGH
+1 MT
-8 IERINDTV
+8 
-16 LLMSSALFFI
+16 SALFSI
-26 VVLLLAVVITVMAFR
+26 VVLLFAVVIAVMAFR
-41 RFRLPPM
+41 RFHLPPM
-48 LAYLLVGMTIGPLAM
+48 LAYLLVGMTIGPFAL
-63 GWMPDN
+63 GWMPND

-97 AMRHTVFGLGGAQVV
+97 AMRRTVFGLGGAQVI
-112 LTILVVMAIAMAL
+112 LTIVIVMAIAMAI
-125 GIDWRGGLTLGGIIA
+125 GIGWRGGLTLGGIIA

-185 LAQGPERFVPTFGV
+185 LAQEPERFLPTFGV
-199 AMLKAVLILSLLL
+199 AMLKAILILSLLL

-251 FAGLSMALGA
+251 IAGLSMALGA

-299 LDLSALIANI
+299 LDLGALIGNI
-309 GWVALTMIA
+309 GWVVLVLMTIMVLKFA
-318 IVVIKFIIVWTLA
+318 IVWALA
-331 RAFRHSTSVST
+331 RAGRHSTSVST
-342 RAGLILG
+342 RAGLILS

-358 LANAGVLGLMQGQSQ
+358 LANAGLLGLLEQREQ
-373 QIVLAAMLISM
+373 QIVLAAMLMSM
-384 LIAPI
+384 LLAPI
-389 AIAQMDR
+389 VIAQMDR
-396 IVMYFCASE
+396 LVLYFCESE

-438 LARFLAREGISFIAL
+438 LARFLAREDISFIAL

-548 MLASHAMLLLGI
+548 MLASHAMLLLGV
-560 PLVRVLARI
+560 PLARVLARI

-579 MRGFFHGVSDVGTDV
+579 MRGFFHGVSDVGTEV
-594 EDPDQP
+594 EELDQP
-600 RLKSVMLNQGAAA
+600 RLKSIMLNLGAAA
-613 IGHSLAAL
+613 IGHTLASLN
-621 KFAELEIEIS
+621 FDEINVEVS
-631 TIYRQKNRLSAP
+631 TIYRRKNRLAMP
-643 KADTM
+643 N
-648 LEMGDVVVL
+648 LETVLELGDVLVL

>member
-1 MARRTGH
+1 
-8 IERINDTV
+8 
-16 LLMSSALFFI
+16 MSAALFPIVILLLI
-26 VVLLLAVVITVMAFR
+26 VVVTVMVFR

-48 LAYLLVGMTIGPLAM
+48 LAYLLVGISIGPLAL
-63 GWMPDN
+63 GWVPDN
-69 ETTQHLAEFGIVFL
+69 DTTSHLAEFGIVFL

-92 LAQLS
+92 LAQLNV
-97 AMRHTVFGLGGAQVV
+97 MRRLVFGLGSAQVV
-112 LTILVVMAIAMAL
+112 LTILIVLAIALAV
-125 GIDWRGGLTLGGIIA
+125 GIEWRGGLTLGGIIA

-155 ELQSAH
+155 ELQSPH

-185 LAQGPERFVPTFGV
+185 LAQGPELFLPTFGI

-217 LMRSFFHLVAKQ
+217 LTRSFFHLVAKQ
-229 KSSEIFVLNVLLVTL
+229 KSSEIFVLNVLLITL
-244 GLAWVTE
+244 GLAWITE
-251 FAGLSMALGA
+251 VAGLSMALGA

-289 GLFFVTIGMR
+289 GLFFVTVGMR
-299 LDLSALIANI
+299 LDLSAL
-309 GWVALTMIA
+309 WVNLPWVVLILLGIVVGKFA
-318 IVVIKFIIVWTLA
+318 IVWAVA
-331 RAFRHSTSVST
+331 RAFRHSTSVAT
-342 RAGLILG
+342 RSGLILCNG
-349 NAGEFGFVL
+349 GEFGFVL
-358 LANAGVLGLMQGQSQ
+358 LAQAGVLGLLSSQ
-373 QIVLAAMLISM
+373 ILQIVLAAMLISM
-384 LIAPI
+384 LIAPLL
-389 AIAQMDR
+389 IAQMDR
-396 IVMYFCASE
+396 IVLYFCESE

-438 LARFLAREGISFIAL
+438 LARFLAREDISFIAL

-483 AGANRAAALVIS
+483 AGANRAAALVVS
-495 FADVAISLRILEHA
+495 FADVPISLRILEHA

-560 PLVRVLARI
+560 PLARVLARI

-579 MRGFFHGVSDVGTDV
+579 MRGFFHGVSDVGTEV
-594 EDPDQP
+594 EEPDQP
-600 RLKSVMLNQGAAA
+600 RLKSVMLSQGAAA
-613 IGHSLAAL
+613 IGRSLASLNIEAM
-621 KFAELEIEIS
+621 EVEIS
-631 TIYRQKNRLSAP
+631 TIYRQKNRLSMPGAE
-643 KADTM
+643 TV
-648 LEMGDVVVL
+648 LELGDVVVL

>member
-1 MARRTGH
+1 M
-8 IERINDTV
+8 IKSCYEYIYQF
-16 LLMSSALFFI
+16 MSSALFSI
-26 VVLLLAVVITVMAFR
+26 VVLLLAVVITVMVFR
-41 RFRLPPM
+41 RFQLPPI
-48 LAYLLVGMTIGPLAM
+48 LGYLLVGMTIGPFAL
-63 GWMPDN
+63 GWLPDDA
-69 ETTQHLAEFGIVFL
+69 TTNHLAEFGIVFL

-92 LAQLS
+92 LPQLS
-97 AMRHTVFGLGGAQVV
+97 AMRRVVFGLGGAQVG
-112 LTILVVMAIAMAL
+112 LTIVAVMAFAL
-125 GIDWRGGLTLGGIIA
+125 AIGIDWRGGLTLGGIIA

-155 ELQSAH
+155 ALQSPH

-185 LAQGPERFVPTFGV
+185 LAQGPERFLAAFGI
-199 AMLKAVLILSLLL
+199 ALLKTALILSVLL
-212 WYGRR
+212 WYGRG
-217 LMRSFFHLVAKQ
+217 LMRRFFHLVAQQ
-229 KSSEIFVLNVLLVTL
+229 KSSEIFVLNVLLITL

-251 FAGLSMALGA
+251 LAGLSMALGA
-261 FVAGI
+261 LVAGI

-289 GLFFVTIGMR
+289 GLFFITIGMK
-299 LDLSALIANI
+299 LDPRALIDNLP
-309 GWVALTMIA
+309 WVLLTLLVIVVVKFA
-318 IVVIKFIIVWTLA
+318 IVWSLV
-331 RAFRHSTSVST
+331 RAFRHSTSVAT
-342 RAGLILG
+342 RCGLILS

-358 LANAGVLGLMQGQSQ
+358 MAQAGPLGLLSEREL

-384 LIAPI
+384 LVAPL
-389 AIAQMDR
+389 AIGQMDR
-396 IVMYFCASE
+396 IVLYFCQSE
-405 WTERALRLHE
+405 WTERALHLHE
-415 LAIKSMGRDRHVI
+415 LAIKAMGRDRHVI

-438 LARFLAREGISFIAL
+438 LARFLAREDISFIAL

-483 AGANRAAALVIS
+483 AGANRAAALVVS

-560 PLVRVLARI
+560 PLARVLARI
-569 REVRRDRYHL
+569 REVRRNRYHL
-579 MRGFFHGVSDVGTDV
+579 MRGFFHGVSDLGTEV
-594 EDPDQP
+594 EEPDQP
-600 RLKSVMLNQGAAA
+600 RLKSVMLNDGSAAV
-613 IGHSLAAL
+613 GKSLAEL
-621 KFAELEIEIS
+621 NLEELEVEIN
-631 TIYRQKNRLSAP
+631 TIYRQKTRMVSP
-643 KADTM
+643 KPESV
-648 LEMGDVVVL
+648 LETGDVVVL
-657 LGRPDALAIAEDRLI
+657 LGRPDALGLAEDRLI
-672 RKAD
+672 RNVD

>member
-1 MARRTGH
+1 
-8 IERINDTV
+8 
-16 LLMSSALFFI
+16 MSSALFS
-26 VVLLLAVVITVMAFR
+26 VVILLLAVVVAVMAFR
-41 RFRLPPM
+41 RFGLPPM
-48 LAYLLVGMTIGPLAM
+48 LAYLLVGMTIGPFAL

-69 ETTQHLAEFGIVFL
+69 ETTHGLAEFGIVFL

-97 AMRHTVFGLGGAQVV
+97 AMRRTVFGLGGAQVV
-112 LTILVVMAIAMAL
+112 LTIVIVMAIAMAL
-125 GIDWRGGLTLGGIIA
+125 GVDWRGGLTLGGIIA

-149 LLMERV
+149 LLIERV

-161 GRLVMGVLLFQD
+161 GRMVMGVLLFQD

-185 LAQGPERFVPTFGV
+185 LAQGPERFFATFGI
-199 AMLKAVLILSLLL
+199 ALLKAALILSLLL

-251 FAGLSMALGA
+251 LAGLSMALGA

-299 LDLSALIANI
+299 LDLGALIGNL
-309 GWVALTMIA
+309 GWVVSILAA
-318 IVVIKFIIVWTLA
+318 ILLIKFGIVWGLA
-331 RAFRHSTSVST
+331 RAFRHSTAVST
-342 RAGLILG
+342 RSALILS

-358 LANAGVLGLMQGQSQ
+358 LANAGALDLLEHRTQ

-389 AIAQMDR
+389 IVAQMDR
-396 IVMYFCASE
+396 IVLYFCTSE
-405 WTERALRLHE
+405 WDERALRLHE
-415 LAIKSMGRDRHVI
+415 LAIKSMGRDHHVI

-438 LARFLAREGISFIAL
+438 LARFFAREDISFIAL

-483 AGANRAAALVIS
+483 AGANRASALVIS
-495 FADVAISLRILEHA
+495 FADVALSLRILEHA
-509 REVNPGLPIIV
+509 REVNPALPVIV
-520 RTTDD
+520 RTSDD

-531 QNAGATE
+531 QAAGATE

-548 MLASHAMLLLGI
+548 MLASHTMLLLGI
-560 PLVRVLARI
+560 PLARVLARI

-579 MRGFFHGVSDVGTDV
+579 MRGFFHGVSDVGTEV
-594 EDPDQP
+594 EEPDQP
-600 RLKSVMLNQGAAA
+600 RLKSVMLSPGAGS
-613 IGHSLAAL
+613 IGRPLESLN
-621 KFAELEIEIS
+621 FAQIEVEIN
-631 TIYRQKNRLSAP
+631 TIYRQKIRLTSP
-643 KADTM
+643 KTDTV
-648 LEMGDVVVL
+648 LAEGDVVVL
-657 LGRPDALAIAEDRLI
+657 LGRPDALAIAEHRLI
-672 RKAD
+672 RAAD

>member
-1 MARRTGH
+1 
-8 IERINDTV
+8 
-16 LLMSSALFFI
+16 MSSALFSI
-26 VVLLLAVVITVMAFR
+26 VVLLLAVVITVMVFR
-41 RFRLPPM
+41 RFRLPPI
-48 LAYLLVGMTIGPLAM
+48 LGYLLVGMSIGPFAF
-63 GWMPDN
+63 GWLPDDA
-69 ETTQHLAEFGIVFL
+69 TTNHLAEFGIVFL

-97 AMRHTVFGLGGAQVV
+97 AMRRTVFGLGGAQVT
-112 LTILVVMAIAMAL
+112 LTIVAVMAIALAI
-125 GIDWRGGLTLGGIIA
+125 GFDWREGLTLGGILA
-140 MSSTAIVAK
+140 MTSTAIVAK

-155 ELQSAH
+155 ALQSIH

-185 LAQGPERFVPTFGV
+185 LAQGPERFVAAFGI
-199 AMLKAVLILSLLL
+199 AFLKAALILSILL
-212 WYGRR
+212 WYGRG
-217 LMRSFFHLVAKQ
+217 LMRRFFHLVARQ
-229 KSSEIFVLNVLLVTL
+229 KSSEIFVLNVLLITL

-251 FAGLSMALGA
+251 LAGLSMALGA

-289 GLFFVTIGMR
+289 GLFFVTIGMK
-299 LDLSALIANI
+299 LDPRTLIDHLP
-309 GWVALTMIA
+309 WVLLTVMA
-318 IVVIKFIIVWTLA
+318 IVIIKFAIVWSLV
-331 RAFRHSTSVST
+331 RAFRHTASVAT
-342 RAGLILG
+342 RCGLILS

-358 LANAGVLGLMQGQSQ
+358 MAQAGLLGLLGEGEL

-384 LIAPI
+384 LIAPL
-389 AIAQMDR
+389 AIGQMDR
-396 IVMYFCASE
+396 IVLYFCESE
-405 WTERALRLHE
+405 WTERALHLHE
-415 LAIKSMGRDRHVI
+415 LAIKAMGRDRHVI
-428 ICGYGRSGQN
+428 ICGYGRSGQT
-438 LARFLAREGISFIAL
+438 LARFLAREDIAFIAL
-453 DADPER
+453 DADPDR

-483 AGANRAAALVIS
+483 AGASRAAAMVVS
-495 FADVAISLRILEHA
+495 FSDVAISLRILEHA

-560 PLVRVLARI
+560 PLARVLARI

-579 MRGFFHGVSDVGTDV
+579 MRGFFHGVSDLGMDV
-594 EDPDQP
+594 EDSDQP
-600 RLKSVMLNQGAAA
+600 RLKSVMLSDGAAA
-613 IGHSLAAL
+613 VGKSLDDL
-621 KFAELEIEIS
+621 NLEELEVEIN
-631 TIYRQKNRLSAP
+631 TIYRQRTRIVSP
-643 KADTM
+643 KPESV
-648 LEMGDVVVL
+648 LETGDVVVL
-657 LGRPDALAIAEDRLI
+657 LGRPDALGLAEDRLI
-672 RKAD
+672 RFAD

>member
-1 MARRTGH
+1 MG
-8 IERINDTV
+8 
-16 LLMSSALFFI
+16 SALFSI
-26 VVLLLAVVITVMAFR
+26 VVLLLAVAITVMAFR
-41 RFRLPPM
+41 QFRLPPM
-48 LAYLLVGMTIGPLAM
+48 LAYLLVGMTIGPFAF
-63 GWMPDN
+63 GWMPNN
-69 ETTQHLAEFGIVFL
+69 ESTQGLAEFGIVFL

-97 AMRHTVFGLGGAQVV
+97 AMRRTVFGLGGAQVL
-112 LTILVVMAIAMAL
+112 LTIIIVMAIAMGV
-125 GIDWRGGLTLGGIIA
+125 GIEWRGGLTLGGIIA

-161 GRLVMGVLLFQD
+161 GRVVMGVLLFQD

-185 LAQGPERFVPTFGV
+185 LAQGPEHFLPTFGV

-217 LMRSFFHLVAKQ
+217 LMRSFFHLVAQQ

-244 GLAWVTE
+244 GLAWITDL
-251 FAGLSMALGA
+251 AGLSMALGA

-299 LDLSALIANI
+299 LDVAALIHNF
-309 GWVALTMIA
+309 GWVLLTLIA
-318 IVVIKFIIVWTLA
+318 IVVIKFGLVWSLA

-342 RAGLILG
+342 RAGLILS

-358 LANAGVLGLMQGQSQ
+358 LANSDLLGLLAQRHE
-373 QIVLAAMLISM
+373 QIVLAAMLMSM
-384 LIAPI
+384 LLAPI
-389 AIAQMDR
+389 VIAQMDR
-396 IVMYFCASE
+396 LVLYFCENE

-415 LAIKSMGRDRHVI
+415 LAISSMGRDRHVI

-438 LARFLAREGISFIAL
+438 LARFLAREDISFIAL

-483 AGANRAAALVIS
+483 AGTNRAAALVIS
-495 FADVAISLRILEHA
+495 FADVPISLRILEHA

-520 RTTDD
+520 RTSDD
-525 SELEKL
+525 SDLEKL

-548 MLASHAMLLLGI
+548 MLASHVMLLLGI
-560 PLVRVLARI
+560 PLARVLARI

-579 MRGFFHGVSDVGTDV
+579 MRGFFHGVSDVGTEV
-594 EDPDQP
+594 EEPDQP

-613 IGHSLAAL
+613 IGHSLASL
-621 KFAELEIEIS
+621 KFEEIEVEVS
-631 TIYRQKNRLSAP
+631 TIYRQKNRLATP
-643 KADTM
+643 AVETV
-648 LEMGDVVVL
+648 LEVGDVVVL

-672 RKAD
+672 RFAD

>member
-1 MARRTGH
+1 
-8 IERINDTV
+8 
-16 LLMSSALFFI
+16 MSSALFSI
-26 VVLLLAVVITVMAFR
+26 LVLLLAVVITVMVFR
-41 RFRLPPM
+41 RFRLPPI
-48 LAYLLVGMTIGPLAM
+48 LGYLLVGMIIGPFAL
-63 GWMPDN
+63 GWLPDDA
-69 ETTQHLAEFGIVFL
+69 TTNHLAEFGIVFL

-92 LAQLS
+92 LSQLS
-97 AMRHTVFGLGGAQVV
+97 AMRRTVFGLGGAQVG
-112 LTILVVMAIAMAL
+112 LTIIAFMAIALAI

-149 LLMERV
+149 LLMEGV
-155 ELQSAH
+155 ALQSSH

-185 LAQGPERFVPTFGV
+185 LAQGPERFFAAFGI
-199 AMLKAVLILSLLL
+199 ALLKAALILSVLL
-212 WYGRR
+212 WYGRG
-217 LMRSFFHLVAKQ
+217 LMRRFFHIVARQ
-229 KSSEIFVLNVLLVTL
+229 KSSEIFVLNVLLITL
-244 GLAWVTE
+244 GLAWVTDL
-251 FAGLSMALGA
+251 AGLSLALGA

-289 GLFFVTIGMR
+289 GLFFVTIGMK
-299 LDLSALIANI
+299 LDPQALVDNLS
-309 GWVALTMIA
+309 WVLLTLLA
-318 IVVIKFIIVWTLA
+318 IVVVKFAIVWSLV
-331 RAFRHSTSVST
+331 RAFRHSTSVAT
-342 RAGLILG
+342 RCGLILS

-358 LANAGVLGLMQGQSQ
+358 MAQAGLLGLVGEREL

-384 LIAPI
+384 LVAPL
-389 AIAQMDR
+389 AIGQMDR
-396 IVMYFCASE
+396 IVLYFCESE
-405 WTERALRLHE
+405 WTERALHLHE
-415 LAIKSMGRDRHVI
+415 LAIKTMGRERHVI

-438 LARFLAREGISFIAL
+438 LARFLARENIAFIAL

-483 AGANRAAALVIS
+483 AGTNRAAALVVS

-560 PLVRVLARI
+560 PLARVLARI

-579 MRGFFHGVSDVGTDV
+579 MRGFFHGVSDLGT
-594 EDPDQP
+594 ELEEPDQP
-600 RLKSVMLNQGAAA
+600 RLKSVMLNDGAAA
-613 IGHSLAAL
+613 VGKTL
-621 KFAELEIEIS
+621 AELNLDALEVEIN
-631 TIYRQKNRLSAP
+631 TIYRQKTRMVTP
-643 KADTM
+643 KPECE
-648 LEMGDVVVL
+648 LELGDVVVL
-657 LGRPDALAIAEDRLI
+657 LGRPDALGLAEDRLI
-672 RKAD
+672 RAADKRSHLAV

>member
-1 MARRTGH
+1 MT
-8 IERINDTV
+8 
-16 LLMSSALFFI
+16 SALFSI
-26 VVLLLAVVITVMAFR
+26 VVLLLVVAIAVMAFR

-48 LAYLLVGMTIGPLAM
+48 FAYLLVGMTIGPFAL
-63 GWMPDN
+63 GWMPNNDA
-69 ETTQHLAEFGIVFL
+69 TQHLAEFGIVFL

-97 AMRHTVFGLGGAQVV
+97 AMRRTVFGLGGAQVI
-112 LTILVVMAIAMAL
+112 LTIIAGMVIAILL
-125 GIDWRGGLTLGGIIA
+125 GIHWRGGLTLGGIVA

-185 LAQGPERFVPTFGV
+185 LAQSPEQFLTTFAV

-217 LMRSFFHLVAKQ
+217 AMRGFFHIVARQ

-244 GLAWVTE
+244 GLAWITE
-251 FAGLSMALGA
+251 IAGLSMALGA

-289 GLFFVTIGMR
+289 GLFFVSIGMR
-299 LDLSALIANI
+299 LDLGAMLGNI
-309 GWVALTMIA
+309 GWVLLTLMSIVIVKFA
-318 IVVIKFIIVWTLA
+318 IVWSLA
-331 RAFRHSTSVST
+331 RAFRQSTSVST
-342 RAGLILG
+342 RAGLILS

-358 LANAGVLGLMQGQSQ
+358 LAHAGGLGLMEPRIL
-373 QIVLAAMLISM
+373 QIVLAAMLMSM
-384 LIAPI
+384 LFAPI
-389 AIAQMDR
+389 IIAQMDR
-396 IVMYFCASE
+396 IVLYFCESE
-405 WTERALRLHE
+405 WNERAVRLHE

-428 ICGYGRSGQN
+428 ICGFGRSGQN
-438 LARFLAREGISFIAL
+438 LARFLSRENISFIAL

-483 AGANRAAALVIS
+483 AGASRAAALVVS
-495 FADVAISLRILEHA
+495 FADVPISLRILEHA

-525 SELEKL
+525 TDLEKL
-531 QNAGATE
+531 QSAGATE

-560 PLVRVLARI
+560 PLARVLARI

-579 MRGFFHGVSDVGTDV
+579 MRGFFHGVSDVGTEV
-594 EDPDQP
+594 EEPDQP
-600 RLKSVMLNQGAAA
+600 RLKSLMLNPGAAA
-613 IGHSLAAL
+613 IGRSLASL
-621 KFAELEIEIS
+621 DFAAMEIEIS
-631 TIYRQKNRLSAP
+631 TIYRRKNRLEEPSG
-643 KADTM
+643 DTL
-648 LEMGDVVVL
+648 LELNDVVVL

>member
-1 MARRTGH
+1 
-8 IERINDTV
+8 
-16 LLMSSALFFI
+16 MSSALFSI
-26 VVLLLAVVITVMAFR
+26 VILLLAVVITVMLFR
-41 RFRLPPM
+41 HLRLPAI
-48 LAYLLVGMTIGPLAM
+48 LSYLLVGMSIGPFAL
-63 GWMPDN
+63 GWLPDDA
-69 ETTQHLAEFGIVFL
+69 TTNHLAEFGIVFL

-92 LAQLS
+92 LSQLS
-97 AMRHTVFGLGGAQVV
+97 AMRRTVLGLGGAQVG
-112 LTILVVMAIAMAL
+112 LTIVAVMAIASAL
-125 GIDWRGGLTLGGIIA
+125 GIDWRSGLTLGGILA
-140 MSSTAIVAK
+140 MTSTAIVAK

-155 ELQSAH
+155 ALQSAH

-185 LAQGPERFVPTFGV
+185 LAQGPERFFAAFGI
-199 AMLKAVLILSLLL
+199 AMLKATLILSVLL
-212 WYGRR
+212 WYGRG
-217 LMRSFFHLVAKQ
+217 LMRRFFHLVARQ
-229 KSSEIFVLNVLLVTL
+229 KSSEIFVLNVLLITL
-244 GLAWVTE
+244 GLAWLTDL
-251 FAGLSMALGA
+251 AGLSMALGA

-289 GLFFVTIGMR
+289 GLFFVTIGMK
-299 LDLSALIANI
+299 LDPRALVTNLP
-309 GWVALTMIA
+309 WVFLVLVVIIVVKFA
-318 IVVIKFIIVWTLA
+318 IVWGLI
-331 RAFRHSTSVST
+331 RAFRHSTTVAT
-342 RAGLILG
+342 RCGLILS

-358 LANAGVLGLMQGQSQ
+358 MAQAGILGLLGAREL

-384 LIAPI
+384 LIAPL
-389 AIAQMDR
+389 AIGQMDR
-396 IVMYFCASE
+396 IVLYFCESE

-415 LAIKSMGRDRHVI
+415 LAISAMGRDRHVI

-438 LARFLAREGISFIAL
+438 LARFLAREDISVIAL

-483 AGANRAAALVIS
+483 AGVNRAAALVVS

-509 REVNPGLPIIV
+509 REVNPGLPIII

-525 SELEKL
+525 SELERL

-560 PLVRVLARI
+560 PLARVLARI

-579 MRGFFHGVSDVGTDV
+579 MRGFFHGVSDVGTEV

-600 RLKSVMLNQGAAA
+600 RLKSVMLSEGAAA
-613 IGHSLAAL
+613 IGKTL
-621 KFAELEIEIS
+621 KEINLEAFEVEIN
-631 TIYRQKNRLSAP
+631 TIYRQKTRIVSP
-643 KADTM
+643 KPEGMFEA
-648 LEMGDVVVL
+648 GDVVVL
-657 LGRPDALAIAEDRLI
+657 LGRPDALGLAEDCLI
-672 RKAD
+672 RKVD